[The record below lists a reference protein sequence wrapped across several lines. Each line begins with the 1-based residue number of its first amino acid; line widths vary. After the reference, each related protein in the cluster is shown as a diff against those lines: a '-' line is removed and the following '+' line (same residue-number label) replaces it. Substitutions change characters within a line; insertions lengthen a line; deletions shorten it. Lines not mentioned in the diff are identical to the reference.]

1 MKHLFKQPLFYTTVI
16 SLLALGL
23 IIASYVFGWNPPTQ
37 PPPNGNITLQTGA
50 SPAGSAGYIQFN
62 AGSGAL
68 GGDANLFWDNTNKR
82 LGIGTTTPQNALDII
97 GNLAINSGALVLKP
111 SATPTAQK
119 GTIYYDQTTDTF
131 KGYQGSGWVNIYTGS
146 QTGYVISTVQGAT
159 AATAAKSA
167 ADTILIS
174 PIFIPFTINVN
185 NFLVQVT
192 TALGATGD
200 VGLYNSNG
208 TLLLNGGSGSLT
220 TATGIRIVVPMQ
232 TGSAR
237 LIPPGQ
243 YYVAVTWNS
252 TTGVIAGAN
261 VTNSGFIPRSGTI
274 SGGGSVLP
282 SSLNLANIT
291 PTNYIYAVT
300 LTGDTKKEN
309 GAICSAAS
317 DCLSGYCYID
327 NDGDGYAGSSGTAYC
342 RAIASKGTDCNDSC
356 ATCYPG
362 STAYTTSPDGLD
374 QDCDGTVDN
383 IVLTK
388 YYLYTTAS
396 VYTGNLGGRTGADNK
411 CNLDSNKPSTCGSG
425 WAFISVNSSDEIRD
439 MPTTKSINTNSAW
452 YFKSGSASAA
462 QAATSWANLLDGSVD
477 SVPSTGGL
485 ASVYWTGSGNDG
497 SLSTDY
503 CAGWTDQSNSY
514 AGRRGYNANTSNW
527 LDSGT
532 NGMCYLQQSVLCAC
546 AENWYR

>member
-1 MKHLFKQPLFYTTVI
+1 MSKSLFKQPLFYTTLL
-16 SLLALGL
+16 SLSLLGL
-23 IIASYVFGWNPPTQ
+23 IIGSYVFGWTTPTQ
-37 PPPNGNITLQTGA
+37 APPNGNITLQTGA
-50 SPAGSAGYIQFN
+50 SPAGSTGYIQFN

-97 GNLAINSGALVLKP
+97 GNLAINSGALVLQP
-111 SATPTAQK
+111 SGAPTAQK

-131 KGYQGSGWVNIYTGS
+131 KGYQGSSWVNIYTGS
-146 QTGYVISTVQGAT
+146 QTGYAISTVQGAT

-167 ADTILIS
+167 TDTILIS
-174 PIFIPFTINVN
+174 PIFIPFSINVN

-192 TALGATGD
+192 TALGAAGD

-220 TATGIRIVVPMQ
+220 TATGIKTVAPVQ

-282 SSLNLANIT
+282 SSLTLANIT
-291 PTNYIYAVT
+291 ANNYIYAVT

-309 GAICSAAS
+309 GAICSTAS

-327 NDGDGYAGSSGTAYC
+327 NDSDGYAGSSGTAYC
-342 RAIASKGTDCNDSC
+342 RSVASLGTDCNDSC

-374 QDCDGTVDN
+374 QNCNGVIDEETTPACTPIYGTAVTWGYDSSCN
-383 IVLTK
+383 WSSSGSYI
-388 YYLYTTAS
+388 
-396 VYTGNLGGRTGADNK
+396 YTGTGSCPAYTGTACTPSGTTCTYKSGGWMCGSKQLVNLAELYNGV
-411 CNLDSNKPSTCGSG
+411 TCGG
-425 WAFISVNSSDEIRD
+425 AN
-439 MPTTKSINTNSAW
+439 
-452 YFKSGSASAA
+452 
-462 QAATSWANLLDGSVD
+462 WANGGEGGTSQPTNYIF
-477 SVPSTGGL
+477 SAYPITGCTKT
-485 ASVYWTGSGNDG
+485 AHY
-497 SLSTDY
+497 
-503 CAGWTDQSNSY
+503 Q
-514 AGRRGYNANTSNW
+514 
-527 LDSGT
+527 
-532 NGMCYLQQSVLCAC
+532 
-546 AENWYR
+546 